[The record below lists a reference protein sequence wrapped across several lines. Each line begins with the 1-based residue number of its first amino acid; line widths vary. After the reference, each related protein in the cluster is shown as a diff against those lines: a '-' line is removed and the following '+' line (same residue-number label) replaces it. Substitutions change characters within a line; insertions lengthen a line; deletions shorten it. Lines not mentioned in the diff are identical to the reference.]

1 MKSQSGTDKKI
12 FTLIGAG
19 STVFTPG
26 LLSDLAHSKLSD
38 RYEVHLYDIN
48 HESADVMAKV
58 GRRISEAANSRMTV
72 EAFGSRREALVGAD
86 FVTTTI
92 AVGNADGWK
101 SDLEIPRA
109 YGIQQT
115 VGDSVGPGGVL
126 RALRHVPAL
135 ISIAEDI
142 ADVAPEAWFINYSNP
157 LTANVRGINK
167 YTDVKAVGLCHG
179 TMHTR
184 AKLLQDLN
192 LNEDEMVGVETIFAG
207 INHLCWLLDIKKHG
221 VDIYPEL
228 IKAVTSKAGN
238 RETTANR
245 DEGVHS
251 PVSADLLRTFG
262 LYPAP
267 GDRHVAEFFASYLT
281 NRPGGELHW
290 GLQGGLDMTEEY
302 IGEKSDL
309 WDELRAQADG
319 TAPIH
324 KRDNQEA
331 ERMVNIAE
339 ALITGNSHV
348 EMAINMPN
356 NGKISNLPPE
366 AIVEVP
372 ALVGGNGIHGLSV
385 GPLPLGIAT
394 VLTHRAHQQEIT
406 VDAAKLQDRALA
418 ITALFLD
425 PLVASYEKASRILDD
440 AVATD
445 LVHMGGFSQ

>member
-1 MKSQSGTDKKI
+1 MDKTKKI

-26 LLSDLAHSKLSD
+26 LLNDLANSKLSD
-38 RYEVHLYDIN
+38 SYEIHLYDIN
-48 HESADVMAKV
+48 DESADIMAKV
-58 GRRISEAANSRMTV
+58 GRRIAETAGSAMKV
-72 EAFGSRREALVGAD
+72 EAFTNRRDALKGAN

-92 AVGNADGWK
+92 AVGNAGGWK
-101 SDLEIPRA
+101 SDLEIPRK

-142 ADVAPEAWFINYSNP
+142 ADVAPNAWFINYSNP
-157 LTANVRGINK
+157 LSANVRSINK
-167 YTDVKAVGLCHG
+167 YTGVKAVGLCHG

-184 AKLLQDLN
+184 SKLLSDLQ
-192 LNEDEMVGVETIFAG
+192 LNPDGIETIFAG
-207 INHLCWLLDIKKHG
+207 INHLCWLLDIKRNG

-228 IKAVTSKAGN
+228 IAAVNAQAGN
-238 RETTANR
+238 RDTLANW

-251 PVSADLLRTFG
+251 PVSADLYRTFG

-281 NRPGGELHW
+281 QRAGGELHW

-302 IGEKSDL
+302 IGEKSTL
-309 WDELRAQADG
+309 WDELRAQAEG
-319 TAPIH
+319 SAPIA

-331 ERMVNIAE
+331 ERLVNIAE
-339 ALITGNSHV
+339 ALITGNSHL
-348 EMAINMPN
+348 EMAINLPN

-366 AIVEVP
+366 AVVEVP
-372 ALVGGNGIHGLSV
+372 AFVWGNGIHGMAV
-385 GPLPLGIAT
+385 GDLPSGIAT
-394 VLTHRAHQQEIT
+394 VLTQRANQQEIN
-406 VDAAKLQDRALA
+406 VDAAVKQDRALA
-418 ITALFLD
+418 LQALYLD
-425 PLVASYEKASRILDD
+425 PLVATLATATGILDD
-440 AVATD
+440 AIASD
-445 LVHMGGFSQ
+445 PEHMKGFSL